1 MTVQLRGALAGLVP
15 KPTREFR
22 RRAWSTFERAL
33 DRHLAGKHG
42 VSGAQTQR

>member
-1 MTVQLRGALAGLVP
+1 MTVQLRSALGGLVP

-22 RRAWSTFERAL
+22 RRAWRSFERAL

-42 VSGAQTQR
+42 VSGAQPHR